1 MGSFES
7 EQPITGHLRNLFFF
21 ACTNRSLSLLTWDEG
36 RLKNPDHIQ
45 KEESFVTC
53 VYYNITTKIQC
64 RGNVSARRAGAG
76 VRAVVSKQIRRI
88 ITNGKH

>member
-1 MGSFES
+1 M
-7 EQPITGHLRNLFFF
+7 
-21 ACTNRSLSLLTWDEG
+21 
-36 RLKNPDHIQ
+36 
-45 KEESFVTC
+45 TC

-64 RGNVSARRAGAG
+64 RGIVSARRAGAG